1 MNTEDINNKNS
12 KLIQELNNISSTFGI
27 AEDISG
33 DFTKHIEA
41 KNEII
46 KTNLT
51 EIVSNDVFDVL
62 ETDNVTKEIVA
73 MNTLQQDFQ
82 LIRETLL
89 ETIQNGRQ
97 ILNALTDGL
106 LMSGEDISPDMLES
120 YSILI
125 SSVNTSTKLLS
136 SSYKDVFDTQ
146 IKIMKLV
153 GDTKK
158 EESSSNNTTTN
169 NILITTTGDFIKKFK
184 K

>member
-1 MNTEDINNKNS
+1 
-12 KLIQELNNISSTFGI
+12 
-27 AEDISG
+27 
-33 DFTKHIEA
+33 
-41 KNEII
+41 
-46 KTNLT
+46 
-51 EIVSNDVFDVL
+51 
-62 ETDNVTKEIVA
+62 
-73 MNTLQQDFQ
+73 
-82 LIRETLL
+82 
-89 ETIQNGRQ
+89 
-97 ILNALTDGL
+97 
-106 LMSGEDISPDMLES
+106 MSGEDISPDMLES